1 MLQQRQIL
9 HTRTTNVQ
17 EGNTPKIRFDSFIG
31 LSGVYSISHH
41 YDYEAGRGVEHISPM
56 QPACGSSRKLFDL
69 YSPHLRLRD
78 LLGVSVSS
86 QSDTNA
92 TNDSKNKGFGMVVE
106 ETRIMKD
113 LPPMLLVHGVEDHVV
128 PFTST
133 SEAAR
138 IIKSCGAM
146 CKEYYVP
153 KTDHADVVMH
163 FMLGGKSKD
172 FVMKSWIHGDKV
184 RNVVI
189 PSRL

>member
-1 MLQQRQIL
+1 MLQQRQMI
-9 HTRTTNVQ
+9 HTNNVQ
-17 EGNTPKIRFDSFIG
+17 EGNKPKIRFDSFIG

-41 YDYEAGRGVEHISPM
+41 YDYEAGRGVEQISPM

-78 LLGVSVSS
+78 LLGVSS

-92 TNDSKNKGFGMVVE
+92 TNDSKNKEVVMVE

-138 IIKSCGAM
+138 IIKSCGAT

-184 RNVVI
+184 GNVVI